1 MKTVEL
7 TELESQKVNAF
18 IRSAIYDWEVE
29 YVKSREGGGEDY
41 ELKARIEYYR
51 NLAKKFEVR

>member
-7 TELESQKVNAF
+7 TELESQQINAC
-18 IRSAIYDWEVE
+18 ILLAIHDWEVE
-29 YVKSREGGGEDY
+29 YIKSCEGGGEDY

-51 NLAKKFEVR
+51 GLAKKFRV

>member
-7 TELESQKVNAF
+7 TELESQKVNAC
-18 IRSAIYDWEVE
+18 ILLAIHDWEVE
-29 YVKSREGGGEDY
+29 YIKSCEGGGEDY